1 MWNLKKMKKPIIS
14 FFAEYEMIGHF
25 FDRDLKNGYTIVLFC
40 LSSRPE
46 IFMDRGCFEGH
57 EWFRY
62 LGALG
67 VVNGGSNSFIR
78 ETHNPSIPIFLLIFH
93 HVLFFFHYSY
103 SSHVSLYFQ
112 KCKGKSGT
120 YRSTTIFI
128 EITSRFRITN
138 CLLIDRLINSCKMI
152 IKR

>member
-1 MWNLKKMKKPIIS
+1 MKS
-14 FFAEYEMIGHF
+14 QENEETNYFFFCWIRN
-25 FDRDLKNGYTIVLFC
+25 DWTLFRQRSQKWIYNC
-40 LSSRPE
+40 VILFVVSTWVE

-62 LGALG
+62 LGALHC
-67 VVNGGSNSFIR
+67 SNSFIR
-78 ETHNPSIPIFLLIFH
+78 ETHSPSIPIFLLIFH
-93 HVLFFFHYSY
+93 HVLFFFFINY

>member
-1 MWNLKKMKKPIIS
+1 MCEIWRKWRNQLFLFLLNTKWLDTFSTEISKMDIQLCYFVCRLDLSWNIHGSRMLRRPRMIS
-14 FFAEYEMIGHF
+14 ISWNTTSL
-25 FDRDLKNGYTIVLFC
+25 R
-40 LSSRPE
+40 
-46 IFMDRGCFEGH
+46 
-57 EWFRY
+57 
-62 LGALG
+62 
-67 VVNGGSNSFIR
+67 SNSFIR
-78 ETHNPSIPIFLLIFH
+78 ETHSPSIPIFLLIFH
-93 HVLFFFHYSY
+93 HVLFFFFINY

>member
-1 MWNLKKMKKPIIS
+1 MKS
-14 FFAEYEMIGHF
+14 QENEETNYFFFCWIRN
-25 FDRDLKNGYTIVLFC
+25 DWTLFRQRSQKWIYNC
-40 LSSRPE
+40 VILFVVSTWVE

-62 LGALG
+62 LGALHR
-67 VVNGGSNSFIR
+67 SNSFIR
-78 ETHNPSIPIFLLIFH
+78 ETHSPSIPIFLLIFH
-93 HVLFFFHYSY
+93 HVLFFFINY

-112 KCKGKSGT
+112 KCKGKSET

>member
-1 MWNLKKMKKPIIS
+1 MKS
-14 FFAEYEMIGHF
+14 QENEETNYFFFCWIRN
-25 FDRDLKNGYTIVLFC
+25 DWTLFRQRSQKWIYNC
-40 LSSRPE
+40 VILFVVSTWVE

-62 LGALG
+62 LGALHRY
-67 VVNGGSNSFIR
+67 VRIHLFAKHIAHQYR
-78 ETHNPSIPIFLLIFH
+78 YFYWYSIT
-93 HVLFFFHYSY
+93 FFFFFINY

>member
-1 MWNLKKMKKPIIS
+1 MKS
-14 FFAEYEMIGHF
+14 QENEETNYFFFCWIRN
-25 FDRDLKNGYTIVLFC
+25 DWTLFRQRSQKWIYNC
-40 LSSRPE
+40 VILFVVSTWVE
-46 IFMDRGCFEGH
+46 IFMHRGCFEGRMISIS
-57 EWFRY
+57 WSTTPLR
-62 LGALG
+62 
-67 VVNGGSNSFIR
+67 SNSFIR
-78 ETHNPSIPIFLLIFH
+78 ETHSPSIPIFLLIFH
-93 HVLFFFHYSY
+93 HVLFFFINY

-128 EITSRFRITN
+128 EITRFRITN

>member
-1 MWNLKKMKKPIIS
+1 MKS
-14 FFAEYEMIGHF
+14 QENEETNYFFFCWIRN
-25 FDRDLKNGYTIVLFC
+25 DWTLFRQRSQKWIYNC
-40 LSSRPE
+40 VILFVVSTWVE

-62 LGALG
+62 LGALHH
-67 VVNGGSNSFIR
+67 SNSFIR
-78 ETHNPSIPIFLLIFH
+78 ETHSPSIPIFLLIFH
-93 HVLFFFHYSY
+93 HVLFFFFINY